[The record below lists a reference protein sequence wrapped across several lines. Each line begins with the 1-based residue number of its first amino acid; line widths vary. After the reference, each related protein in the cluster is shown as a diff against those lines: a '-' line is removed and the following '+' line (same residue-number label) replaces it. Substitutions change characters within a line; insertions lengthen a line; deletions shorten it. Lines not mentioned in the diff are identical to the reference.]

1 MGHDCVHNSCDVL
14 LLLLLLLCGCACYCC
29 WPCLFAGCILEL
41 EGCCYVAN
49 STLLLER
56 VSQLAAD
63 TASWPIVVSFTG
75 ADPHRMQE
83 GAEQQQLQQQLKQL
97 HTVLQQGLGAA
108 GQHACSKAGNNQ
120 HACSTP
126 SGPQGAS
133 VELPDAPEGQS
144 VVPAAGAAAVAD
156 GQEWLPLIK
165 LGNCQNLP
173 AMPTLNGFLLGYPV
187 VYHVRDLQEAGVAS
201 RMLSASQLQLHRVV
215 ATCAAQLTAVLQ
227 AAGDQ
232 RSNQAAAHQ
241 ACDKVV
247 LMSFTLPATAESAD
261 AQEKVQQTVHR
272 VRGRQVELP
281 DIWQALELS
290 VISVGPQAVS
300 L

>member
-1 MGHDCVHNSCDVL
+1 M
-14 LLLLLLLCGCACYCC
+14 
-29 WPCLFAGCILEL
+29 EL

-83 GAEQQQLQQQLKQL
+83 EGAEQQQLQQQLQQL
-97 HTVLQQGLGAA
+97 HTVLRQGLGAA
-108 GQHACSKAGNNQ
+108 GQYAGSKAANNQ
-120 HACSTP
+120 HACSMGC
-126 SGPQGAS
+126 SPQDAS
-133 VELPDAPEGQS
+133 VEQLDAPEGQ
-144 VVPAAGAAAVAD
+144 AAGAAAGD
-156 GQEWLPLIK
+156 GQQWLPLIK

-227 AAGDQ
+227 AAAENQ

-261 AQEKVQQTVHR
+261 AQEKVQRTVHR
-272 VRGRQVELP
+272 LRGRQAELP
-281 DIWQALELS
+281 DIWQGLELS